1 MARTPEERE
10 ALIDKILDE
19 YEGAVDKYNRDQWN
33 SAYGERLGG
42 YSDKMKALKGDDY
55 DIMNESYDE
64 YNSSYKDKSPDE
76 YIDMATSYMDDLF
89 ERLKSAVAEG
99 NTEEVAE
106 VAEEIKEEATEE
118 AVEEPDAEE
127 TPAEE
132 TTTVETNDP
141 EVAEDIVEDA
151 ATDDEATS
159 DQKAKFS
166 LIKPRGSGATKSSNG
181 WLGSPHTSGGRNGK
195 TSDENCKE
203 STGKTNADK
212 DDSGQ
217 MMSYGDIGKSI
228 GKVGDKIGDG
238 SMEVTHASDEKTKEE
253 PKKEAKQEDKTEDRM
268 NEGLNKLSE
277 QEEFANK
284 VRSVKARYGRAI

>member
-99 NTEEVAE
+99 DTEEVAE
-106 VAEEIKEEATEE
+106 VTEEIKEEATE
-118 AVEEPDAEE
+118 DAAESS
-127 TPAEE
+127 AEE

-141 EVAEDIVEDA
+141 EVAEEITDKVTEEA
-151 ATDDEATS
+151 ASDESLKEQIKDETNPGK
-159 DQKAKFS
+159 DKDFT
-166 LIKPRGSGATKSSNG
+166 LIKPRGDSASKDTNE
-181 WLGSPHTSGGRNGK
+181 WTGSPHTSGGRTGK
-195 TSDENCKE
+195 TSDELLKE
-203 STGKTNADK
+203 GSDDKTVEEEQTSDETETVEDNNKSEDISQKRMGDAMKKLGSTGSALKVEQSVTK
-212 DDSGQ
+212 
-217 MMSYGDIGKSI
+217 GKN
-228 GKVGDKIGDG
+228 
-238 SMEVTHASDEKTKEE
+238 DE
-253 PKKEAKQEDKTEDRM
+253 
-268 NEGLNKLSE
+268 LSN
-277 QEEFANK
+277 FANS
-284 VRSVKARYGRAI
+284 VRNAKARYGRAI

>member
-1 MARTPEERE
+1 MRTPEERE

-33 SAYGERLGG
+33 SAYGERLGS

-89 ERLKSAVAEG
+89 ERLKSAVASG
-99 NTEEVAE
+99 DTEEVAE

-118 AVEEPDAEE
+118 AVSEEPAEE
-127 TPAEE
+127 TPEEE

-141 EVAEDIVEDA
+141 EVAEDIVDEATDEDA
-151 ATDDEATS
+151 TATS
-159 DQKAKFS
+159 DQKSKFS
-166 LIKPRGSGATKSSNG
+166 LIKPRGSSATKSSNG
-181 WLGSPHTSGGRNGK
+181 WLGSPHTSGGRDGK

-212 DDSGQ
+212 DSGGQ
-217 MMSYGDIGKSI
+217 MMSYGDIGKAI
-228 GKVGDKIGDG
+228 GKVGDKVGDG
-238 SMEVTHASDEKTKEE
+238 SMEVTHASDENTKKEPAKKEE
-253 PKKEAKQEDKTEDRM
+253 SKSEDRI
-268 NEGLNKLSE
+268 NEGLDKLSE

-284 VRSVKARYGRAI
+284 VRSAKARYGRAI